1 VKGIG
6 IKQQLQWATVVPM
19 VIVSLMFALFYN
31 IELSK
36 TLNHHSAHLGET
48 YINQMLPIAQITLFE
63 GDNRSLQGLVDS
75 IATNEDILSIAFY
88 DANGELLAYR
98 GRHYPQKHTIPVLS
112 PNAGKVITSKAI
124 DKYRLRFQSP
134 ITLQHFNL
142 YNQARLKRYLQ
153 PYKSIQA
160 DHVLGWISVDL
171 DTKPALIKQ
180 YGLYLASICI
190 TLLGIAI
197 GLVLHHFHGRKI
209 YYPLQRLK
217 HAMRQIS
224 NQAYETPIKVESD
237 GDIGMIEK
245 GCADLQNKYI
255 QTVDEFYQ
263 QIDVETKDLQQS
275 LELIE
280 SKNVNLIMDKR
291 KAEEELKQK
300 SILITSLSHEIRTPM
315 NGIIG
320 FANILLESS
329 LSPIAR
335 DHVKTIKSSAKDLLD
350 ILNNI
355 LDYSKINAGKLKL
368 DAIPLDIRS
377 CIDDVL
383 GILAPNAHKKGLD
396 LIPST
401 HLDVPQT
408 MVGDPIRIKQII
420 SNLVSNAIKFTDNG
434 YVLIRTQVKEVTEEH
449 YTLCITVS
457 DTGIG
462 IAEDEQ
468 GKLFHPFH
476 QAELSGTKRYAGSG
490 LGLVICKQLAEYM
503 GGSIRLKSVVNQGTT
518 FSVLLK
524 VAKLPIY
531 EVEKTRPKLFS
542 HIKAI
547 CFDMNP
553 LYLEALCNG
562 LGHLG
567 MHCIQ
572 ANGINPLQ
580 SAFIQHPD
588 AKLAFIHIVQEHEE
602 TITSLIQAQKIP
614 TVLIS
619 KWPIEHYQSLGA
631 RAFILQPPNIQKLR
645 NTVESLL
652 LQAASFEDDTLALD
666 ALRDEVAKLN
676 PNLLIAEDN
685 EVNQMLLRAWL
696 ADIARLDVV
705 DDGEQALALC
715 HQKKFDTILIDLHM
729 PKLDGLSAMHF
740 IREQTLLNKQTPA
753 LLISADNHD
762 LDRAFLDEHKIVR
775 KLPKPIDEKTLLEHL
790 ITVLKQ
796 AKTSPIDWSL
806 CVKKMSGNRAFAY
819 EFLERFVSELTLQ
832 RETLIHGD
840 IKQIEETAHSLR
852 GACGFSGLPFLE
864 TALANLEYLSAQ
876 STHIEEIKAAL
887 EDTMK
892 EIENLIEAFNHL
904 TIEPVE
910 G

>member
-1 VKGIG
+1 MKGIG

-31 IELSK
+31 LELSK

-48 YINQMLPIAQITLFE
+48 YINQMLPIAQITMVD
-63 GDNRSLQGLVDS
+63 GNNRSLQALVDS

-88 DANGELLAYR
+88 DAGGELLAYR
-98 GRHYPQKHTIPVLS
+98 GRHYPQKQTMPVLS
-112 PNAGKVITSKAI
+112 LSSGKYITSKAI

-142 YNQARLKRYLQ
+142 YNQAKIKHYLQ
-153 PYKSIQA
+153 PYKNIQA

-171 DTKPALIKQ
+171 DTRPALIKK
-180 YGLYLASICI
+180 YGLYLASIFI
-190 TLLGIAI
+190 TLLGIAV

-217 HAMRQIS
+217 HTMRQIS
-224 NQAYETPIKVESD
+224 NEAYETPIKVESE
-237 GDIGMIEK
+237 GDIGIIEK
-245 GCADLQNKYI
+245 GCADLQNKYL
-255 QTVDEFYQ
+255 QTMDEFYQ
-263 QIDVETKDLQQS
+263 HVDTATKDLQQS

-300 SILITSLSHEIRTPM
+300 SMLITSLSHEIRTPM

-329 LSPIAR
+329 LSPMSR
-335 DHVKTIKSSAKDLLD
+335 DHVKTIKSSAKDLLE

-368 DAIPLDIRS
+368 DAIPFDIRN
-377 CIDDVL
+377 CVDDVL
-383 GILAPNAHKKGLD
+383 TLLAPNAHKKGLD

-449 YTLCITVS
+449 YTLCLTVS

-462 IAEDEQ
+462 IAKNEQ
-468 GKLFHPFH
+468 SKLFHPFH
-476 QAELSGTKRYAGSG
+476 QAELSGTKRYGGSG

-503 GGSIRLKSVVNQGTT
+503 GGSVSLKSVANQGTT
-518 FSVLLK
+518 FSVSLK

-531 EVEKTRPKLFS
+531 EVEKNRPKLFS

-547 CFDMNP
+547 CFDTNP
-553 LYLEALCNG
+553 LYLEAICNG

-572 ANGINPLQ
+572 ASTISSLQ
-580 SAFIQHPD
+580 SAFIQHPN
-588 AKLAFIHIVQEHEE
+588 ANLAFVHIVQEHEE
-602 TITSLIQAQKIP
+602 AIKNLIQAQKIP
-614 TVLIS
+614 TILIS
-619 KWPIEHYQSLGA
+619 KWPIEHYQNMGA
-631 RAFILQPPNIQKLR
+631 KAFILQPPNIQKLR

-652 LQAASFEDDTLALD
+652 LQAASLEDDKLVLEALQ
-666 ALRDEVAKLN
+666 EKIAKLN
-676 PNLLIAEDN
+676 PSILIAEDN
-685 EVNQMLLRAWL
+685 EVNQLLLRAWL
-696 ADIARLDVV
+696 TDIANLDIV

-715 HQKKFDTILIDLHM
+715 HQKKFDAILIDLHM
-729 PKLDGLSAMHF
+729 PKLDGLSAMHY

-753 LLISADNHD
+753 LMISADNHD
-762 LDRAFLDEHKIVR
+762 LDRAFLDKHKIDR

-796 AKTSPIDWSL
+796 AETSHIDWSL
-806 CVKKMSGNRAFAY
+806 CVKKMSGNTTFAY
-819 EFLERFVSELTLQ
+819 EFLERFVAELTLQ
-832 RETLIHGD
+832 RKTLMHDD

-864 TALANLEYLSAQ
+864 KALANLEYLSAQ
-876 STHIEEIKAAL
+876 STHIDEIKAAV
-887 EDTMK
+887 DNTII
-892 EIENLIEAFNHL
+892 EIDNVIDAFNHL